1 MAAFYGLFKC
11 YLMEAHKKAILRL
24 KNKKPYFFV

>member
-11 YLMEAHKKAILRL
+11 YLMEAHKKAIIRL
-24 KNKKPYFFV
+24 KNKKAYLV